1 MKKDDIPHQAIIEED
16 EDQNE
21 DKEGKIEIIPD
32 NLNIGKEIKLV
43 KNF

>member
-21 DKEGKIEIIPD
+21 DKEGKIEIILRRNMRLPRSKSLR
-32 NLNIGKEIKLV
+32 LN
-43 KNF
+43 